1 MPGEFS
7 DIRISFIWVETVLE
21 GLRDTPR
28 PGARLALLN
37 SRIPFAPFFEKAR
50 EQPVPIDDSSGIS
63 LQAPWPKPTGQR
75 FWQPYLDQT
84 PPSSVSGEQAWK
96 SLVPLRAKLPFRIT
110 SSAVAA
116 LPFFD
121 VFFYPCG
128 LALLGTVRLSTNLSL
143 EAAVEEAFKIKRDKI
158 FTVEWPEGPQQ
169 SLSLDAVAERAADAM
184 RKWAWGEGSV
194 PHRTDL
200 DAFTIFTVTQG
211 KGVDLI
217 PLSKTPDI
225 QRALAAVT
233 NWRPTWKTD
242 PSADLEKVRVSSHKT
257 PASEAQ
263 SLVYGGKRGRALWFP
278 DLFAGSPTGSS
289 LACYH
294 RNLSQASLQVETLCG
309 FARETAQQL
318 ADNKDLSF
326 FEAECTRNAAG
337 ILGRVYGGKKSYRSW
352 SLRAQIDNNDFV
364 DDINAIRAFAGWT
377 PLA

>member
-1 MPGEFS
+1 MPAEFS

-21 GLRDTPR
+21 GLRDMPR

-37 SRIPFAPFFEKAR
+37 DRISFAPFFEKAR
-50 EQPVPIDDSSGIS
+50 KQPVPIDDSPGIS

-84 PPSSVSGEQAWK
+84 SPSSVSGEQAWK
-96 SLVPLRAKLPFRIT
+96 SLVPLRAKLPFPIT
-110 SSAVAA
+110 SSAVTTVP
-116 LPFFD
+116 LFD

-128 LALLGTVRLSTNLSL
+128 LALLGTVRLSANLPL

-158 FTVEWPEGPQQ
+158 FNVEWPAGLQQ
-169 SLSLDAVAERAADAM
+169 LLSLDAVAERALDAM
-184 RKWAWGEGSV
+184 RNWAWGEGSV
-194 PHRTDL
+194 AQRTDL
-200 DAFTIFTVTQG
+200 DAFTIFTFTQG
-211 KGVDLI
+211 KGVDLVPI
-217 PLSKTPDI
+217 SKTPDI

-233 NWRPTWKTD
+233 NWRPSWKTD
-242 PSADLEKVRVSSHKT
+242 PLADLEKARVSSHKT
-257 PASEAQ
+257 PAAEAR
-263 SLVYGGKRGRALWFP
+263 SLIYGGKRSRALWFP

-309 FARETAQQL
+309 FARETAQRL
-318 ADNKDLSF
+318 ADNKVLSF
-326 FEAECTRNAAG
+326 FETECTRNTAG

-364 DDINAIRAFAGWT
+364 DDINAIRAFASLT